1 MVYPAVCG
9 VKSQHH
15 KPDAYHTTHILHTD
29 TWYTCKSHT
38 THIPTRYIL
47 YTSTW
52 HTCKLHT
59 IYIPHQVHNIY
70 STQVYTQ
77 TTHQTY
83 TTSGIYY
90 TQTHGI
96 LANHTPHTHRAHT
109 TLGTY
114 PATLPICTPHTQLVI
129 LPRFSRFRKLTWGP
143 GGKDPK
149 ADVQTCPSL
158 FAQLESH
165 D

>member
-1 MVYPAVCG
+1 MHTTPHTYYTQTHGIHANHTPHTYQPGTYYIQVHGIRANYTPYT
-9 VKSQHH
+9 
-15 KPDAYHTTHILHTD
+15 YHT
-29 TWYTCKSHT
+29 
-38 THIPTRYIL
+38 RY
-47 YTSTW
+47 
-52 HTCKLHT
+52 T
-59 IYIPHQVHNIY
+59 IYTD
-70 STQVYTQ
+70 TQVYTQ

-129 LPRFSRFRKLTWGP
+129 LPRFSRFRKLAWGP